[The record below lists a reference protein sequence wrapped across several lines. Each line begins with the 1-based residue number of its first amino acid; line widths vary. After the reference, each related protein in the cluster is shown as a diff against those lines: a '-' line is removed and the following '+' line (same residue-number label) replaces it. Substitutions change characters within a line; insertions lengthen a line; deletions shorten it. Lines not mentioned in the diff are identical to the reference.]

1 MVGEVTRPPNALD
14 GPCGVQCYSLD
25 RMHRLTSRDV
35 SVWYRPTAAQQR
47 ASRARVWRERP
58 REERQRADGLDPEE
72 MRNTILQHRPP
83 RKVHLRYGGAV
94 SSHRVNPSQWEQ
106 KGWKTLSDEKKVSL
120 QVLQNHHIYAIH
132 LSRLF
137 WTGEAMPRPMTTG
150 GVWRRLLPSA
160 TVRQEG
166 HAAFTHC
173 RTQLLPRR
181 ALQSVY
187 NLHADV
193 QSTLQHAAGEGHCEL
208 CLAQG
213 HQRPDTSWHRVC
225 GCPLRTLVYQM
236 VSRQWA
242 LFDTQASWP
251 SDLLDD
257 DFGDITTERIGADQA
272 WDTRLVRALALGL
285 RPKEERARH
294 RQQFAAA
301 RGLMMA
307 ALDDLTRATWHAR
320 QQGTPP
326 LAADLYRAAAQTYSK
341 IRESLQ
347 TALKEDRARIARI
360 EQCMIAA
367 GLKLSNRTPTDRWAE
382 EWSKILGPDQGQIL
396 LKADPWPAAGRR
408 GMGDAPRPDWAPT
421 SDARRSMQV
430 YVAARGDGSAW
441 ALSAVHQGDG
451 RRDVHAIPLWDAGGP
466 VTTDDDAATWR
477 GARQHTRPA
486 ATIHAVSVALER
498 LASARRGDRTAVT
511 IRVAHSECRL
521 IAGMDFHTSRDLDAL
536 DEMRRRWRAAASVRQ
551 IFLAEWDALQLPNGR
566 VGHVWGLRA
575 ATLAAWCAD
584 GVWGQL
590 PTAWDP
596 SPRLGS
602 LPFATE
608 DCPICLEPFTDPLP
622 RPRGRARAPH
632 LYGCDQHAAC
642 VTCERRYQQE
652 NRHTCGLC
660 RAART
665 LRLRAE

>member
-1 MVGEVTRPPNALD
+1 
-14 GPCGVQCYSLD
+14 
-25 RMHRLTSRDV
+25 
-35 SVWYRPTAAQQR
+35 
-47 ASRARVWRERP
+47 
-58 REERQRADGLDPEE
+58 
-72 MRNTILQHRPP
+72 
-83 RKVHLRYGGAV
+83 
-94 SSHRVNPSQWEQ
+94 
-106 KGWKTLSDEKKVSL
+106 
-120 QVLQNHHIYAIH
+120 
-132 LSRLF
+132 
-137 WTGEAMPRPMTTG
+137 
-150 GVWRRLLPSA
+150 
-160 TVRQEG
+160 
-166 HAAFTHC
+166 
-173 RTQLLPRR
+173 
-181 ALQSVY
+181 
-187 NLHADV
+187 
-193 QSTLQHAAGEGHCEL
+193 
-208 CLAQG
+208 
-213 HQRPDTSWHRVC
+213 
-225 GCPLRTLVYQM
+225 M

-441 ALSAVHQGDG
+441 AFSAVHQGDG